1 MSDSQVIDVPEKFA
15 EKALL
20 DERKC
25 DEVRD
30 AATKERLAFWHAA
43 GQNLEWIKTYTEVC
57 DVSFKADDLH
67 IKWYKDGSLNASFNC
82 LDRHLQMRGSQIA
95 IVWVLD

>member
-30 AATKERLAFWHAA
+30 AATKERLAFWYAA
-43 GQNLEWIKTYTEVC
+43 GQNLEW
-57 DVSFKADDLH
+57 
-67 IKWYKDGSLNASFNC
+67 
-82 LDRHLQMRGSQIA
+82 
-95 IVWVLD
+95 